1 MFDYIHSTD
10 EGLKSTVFL
19 SDVFADKEWGPSY
32 APNQTAFNKYS
43 GFPDTLFKY
52 FQEVRSLD
60 CDSYCT
66 VLKQFVKM
74 ETSRGAD
81 FGARVGVGMVGW
93 GAAIDASSVITGT
106 SPFIAIN

>member
-10 EGLKSTVFL
+10 EALKSSVFL
-19 SDVFADKEWGPSY
+19 SDVFGDKEWGPSC

-43 GFPDTLFKY
+43 GFSDTLFKY
-52 FQEVRSLD
+52 FQVRSLD

-66 VLKQFVKM
+66 VLKLFLKM
-74 ETSRGAD
+74 ETSRGAEL
-81 FGARVGVGMVGW
+81 GARFGVGMVGW
-93 GAAIDASSVITGT
+93 GAAIDASSVITGI